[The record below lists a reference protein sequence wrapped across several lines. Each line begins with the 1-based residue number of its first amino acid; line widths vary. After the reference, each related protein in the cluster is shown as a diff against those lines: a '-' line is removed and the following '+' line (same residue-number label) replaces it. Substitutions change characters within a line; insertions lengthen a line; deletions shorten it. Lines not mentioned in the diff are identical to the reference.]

1 MEESVTFPFSIF
13 KNPGSDVIREL
24 CFKKVKLAMVSRLDL
39 GREMGRWYYLA
50 IIEGIGE
57 I

>member
-24 CFKKVKLAMVSRLDL
+24 CFKVKLAMVSRLDFGG
-39 GREMGRWYYLA
+39 GRMGRWYYLA